1 MIPTLIIAALIL
13 MNALFVT
20 AEFAIISVP
29 KATAERRAAQGSRS
43 AALVLSVLQNPR
55 LQDRYIATA
64 QLGITLASLG
74 LGMYG
79 EHVLARALA
88 ELLTGVS
95 WASPSTIHGLAT
107 VAAIALLT
115 YLHIVLGEMI
125 PKTLALGHAEATAFW
140 LSTPMVWAQRALLPM
155 VVAFNA
161 LGVGLLRL
169 LGVRRELAVN
179 SATTDDLRFIVEESV
194 AQGKLSAQAGE
205 VLTELFEF
213 GQRTAAEV
221 MTPRVRV
228 VGIPRAVTPEGLQK
242 LLRRSRHTRYP
253 VYEETLDRIVGVVLV
268 RDLLA
273 ALVHGEGLSPR
284 VVRPVP
290 FVPES
295 ARLDDVLAL
304 MSRARTQAVIV
315 MDEHGG
321 TAGLVTIEDM
331 FQEIVGEIPGS
342 QDRTA
347 PVHRKDGKLR
357 ALGVARLEE
366 LGEALELELQHEE
379 VDTVSG
385 LVLAL
390 LNRPPSVGD
399 LVAWKGVGF
408 RVLSVEGHGVDECE
422 VELRPS
428 VPPIEPTGL

>member
-1 MIPTLIIAALIL
+1 

-29 KATAERRAAQGSRS
+29 KGSTERRAAQGSRS

-79 EHVLARALA
+79 EHVLARGLA
-88 ELLTGVS
+88 GLLTGVS
-95 WASPSTIHGLAT
+95 WASPATIHGLAT

-125 PKTLALGHAEATAFW
+125 PKTLALRHAEATALW

-155 VVAFNA
+155 VVTFNA

-169 LGVRRELAVN
+169 LGVRRELAIN
-179 SATTDDLRFIVEESV
+179 SATPDDLRFIVEESV

-228 VGIPRAVTPEGLQK
+228 VGIPRAVTREGLQK

-342 QDRTA
+342 QDRPA
-347 PVHRKDGKLR
+347 PVHRKEGKLR

-366 LGEALELELQHEE
+366 VGEALELELEHEE
-379 VDTVSG
+379 VETVSG

-390 LNRPPSVGD
+390 LNRPPAVGD

-428 VPPIEPTGL
+428 VPPLEPAVL